1 MKASRLVERTVDLM
15 VGHLVV
21 LMESMKEDQWVGWMA
36 RQMAGMLV
44 GKKDAVTVAT
54 KGKHSV
60 DMKDRLMAAL
70 WVARKVQLSVYHL
83 VARTGIQMVDWWAH

>member
-54 KGKHSV
+54 KG
-60 DMKDRLMAAL
+60 
-70 WVARKVQLSVYHL
+70 
-83 VARTGIQMVDWWAH
+83 